1 MKIANSTGTFRY
13 LSDDPV
19 VVLSHMK
26 KRGYEAA
33 DWDIADTKDPIYHDD
48 TAMEAHCKRWRD
60 ASIATGVELYQTHG
74 PWPTD
79 DTTPENRAEGWRC
92 FHRAVYMCHLAGS
105 PRLVIHPQMPF
116 GWGGTED
123 PEVAYQVTLALLIDL
138 MPDCE
143 KYGVTICLENMP
155 FLKQRISTMD
165 RIAEVVR
172 AVGNA
177 HAAICL
183 DTGHVNVFEGADLG
197 DAVREAGDLLAALHV
212 HDNVEHR
219 DMHRLPYWGN
229 ANWEH
234 FVAALADSGYSG
246 PLTLETSGNLSGNLP
261 AEIREPAEALTATV
275 AQYLAEAVEKLRG
288 QSR

>member
-1 MKIANSTGTFRY
+1 MKIANSTGSFRY
-13 LSDDPV
+13 IDDPV
-19 VVLSHMK
+19 ARLQHMLSL
-26 KRGYEAA
+26 GYEAA
-33 DWDIADTKDPIYHDD
+33 DWDLADTKKDFYHDD
-48 TAMEAHCKRWRD
+48 AAMEEHCRRWRE
-60 ASIATGVELYQTHG
+60 ASEATGVELYQTHG

-79 DTTPENRAEGWRC
+79 DTTPETRAEGWRC

-116 GWGGTED
+116 GWGGVED
-123 PEVAYQVTLALLIDL
+123 PEVAYQVTLDLLLDL

-172 AVGNA
+172 AVGSPY
-177 HAAICL
+177 AAICL

-197 DAVREAGDLLAALHV
+197 EAVRQAGDLLSSLHV

-229 ANWEH
+229 ANWDH
-234 FVAALADSGYSG
+234 FIEALASSGYDG
-246 PLTLETSGNLSGNLP
+246 PLTLETTGNMPGNLP
-261 AEIREPAEALTATV
+261 AHLRDQAEKLAASV
-275 AQYLAEAVEKLRG
+275 ARYLADQIEEKRIVPLT
-288 QSR
+288 